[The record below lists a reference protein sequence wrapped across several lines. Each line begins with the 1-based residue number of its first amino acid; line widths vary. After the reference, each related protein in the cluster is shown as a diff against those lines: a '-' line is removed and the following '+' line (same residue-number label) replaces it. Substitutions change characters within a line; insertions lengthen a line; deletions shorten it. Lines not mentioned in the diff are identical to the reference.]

1 MLKEEPIGNTCPDI
15 DRVIETLREIVK
27 EIESVD
33 ETEDLDW
40 LLYSWGSQLKVLY
53 DGRLSELEQLRNA
66 NSELRSWG
74 WDNYNLA
81 KKLMHEVSVLE
92 EEITEQEDTI
102 DDLRQ
107 EIVRLETEKH

>member
-15 DRVIETLREIVK
+15 DRVIEILQEIVK

-40 LLYSWGSQLKVLY
+40 LLHSWGTQLKNLY
-53 DGRLSELEQLRNA
+53 DGSLSELEQLRVD
-66 NSELRSWG
+66 NSELRWWG
-74 WDNYNLA
+74 RDNYVLA
-81 KKLMHEVSVLE
+81 RELMHEVSDLE
-92 EEITEQEDTI
+92 KEIMEQEDTI

-107 EIVRLETEKH
+107 EIVRLEAEKY